1 MTQLD
6 ALRAFAAFGVM
17 LGHFYGIQWSLLGVH
32 LFFVLSGFLI
42 TGILLKCRDS
52 SYTWEKGKY
61 QLRQFYIRRSLRIF
75 PLYYLVILVL
85 IFVNFNILRN
95 SSLWYLTYTSNI
107 YFALIGRFGS
117 SAGHFWSLAVEE
129 QFYLLWPCLILFL
142 PEKYLLRCISTA
154 CLLGLL
160 YRIGGSLLG
169 LNFLARVAV
178 TIGCL
183 DFLGI
188 GALLAFYRYKNP
200 LQFNALGYS
209 RMYQTPPDLVVKFQP
224 LDIIDVTL
232 RMILRLRVVY
242 PREIKG

>member
-1 MTQLD
+1 
-6 ALRAFAAFGVM
+6 
-17 LGHFYGIQWSLLGVH
+17 
-32 LFFVLSGFLI
+32 
-42 TGILLKCRDS
+42 
-52 SYTWEKGKY
+52 
-61 QLRQFYIRRSLRIF
+61 
-75 PLYYLVILVL
+75 
-85 IFVNFNILRN
+85 
-95 SSLWYLTYTSNI
+95 
-107 YFALIGRFGS
+107 
-117 SAGHFWSLAVEE
+117 
-129 QFYLLWPCLILFL
+129 LLWPCLILFL

-209 RMYQTPPDLVVKFQP
+209 RMYNWVGFILLLMMLITFTETKDDFIAYNLHVVSTALFFAW
-224 LDIIDVTL
+224 IIHKASIGFNGIVG
-232 RMILRLRVVY
+232 RLL
-242 PREIKG
+242 